1 MRMMTYEVVPN
12 LATSLDEA
20 GIEIPFPCRTRTFA
34 ETVLELLSEST
45 DRIRKSRQVFCIITL
60 QEGYA
65 DMLFKQL
72 IETDS
77 STYTYLVACEETRKA
92 ILIDPVLD
100 TVERDMQV
108 VKDLGLELFATLET
122 HVHADHLTGA
132 KRLKQ
137 RTGCSIACPA
147 MLELPCAD
155 IGVKEGEAFKVGTLE
170 LQPLFTPGHTD
181 HHHAYLIDTPIQ
193 KMLFTG
199 DALLID
205 GCGRT
210 DFQSGNAG
218 DLYNS
223 IHNKFFSLPDTT
235 LVYPA
240 HDYEGRFV
248 SSIAQEKA
256 RNPRLGQGRSKEDFV
271 ALMDGLDLPYPR
283 KIDFAVP
290 GNEACGECP
299 ADVPDEFRG
308 PCVASDQG

>member
-1 MRMMTYEVVPN
+1 
-12 LATSLDEA
+12 
-20 GIEIPFPCRTRTFA
+20 
-34 ETVLELLSEST
+34 
-45 DRIRKSRQVFCIITL
+45 
-60 QEGYA
+60 
-65 DMLFKQL
+65 MLFRQL

-77 STYTYLVACEETRKA
+77 STYTYLIACSDTRKA
-92 ILIDPVLD
+92 ILIDPVLE
-100 TVERDMQV
+100 TVERDLQLIE
-108 VKDLGLELFATLET
+108 DLALDLIATLET

-132 KRLKQ
+132 RRIRQ
-137 RTGCSIACPA
+137 RTGSKIACPA

-155 IGVKEGEAFKVGTLE
+155 IGIREGTPFVVGSIE
-170 LQPLFTPGHTD
+170 LHPLFTPGHTD
-181 HHHAYLIDTPIQ
+181 HHYAYLINTAGQ

-205 GCGRT
+205 ACGRT
-210 DFQSGNAG
+210 DFQSGDAG

-223 IHNKFFSLPDTT
+223 IHNQFFSLPDET

-256 RNPRLGQGRSKEDFV
+256 RNPRLGHGRSKDEFV
-271 ALMDGLDLPYPR
+271 ELMNGLDLPYPR

-299 ADVPDEFRG
+299 SDVPEQFRG
-308 PCVASDQG
+308 ACPHSDQG